1 MSSSRMIVLKSSDGE
16 MFEVEEKVAL
26 EMHTIKCMIDDDCVE
41 TTIPITNIS
50 GKILAMVIEYCKRHE
65 PAVKTK
71 TSPEAATSKEISPEA
86 ATIKETEEISPEAAT
101 IKETKDFDA
110 NFVKVDQKT
119 LFDLIMA
126 ANFLDIKSLLDLT
139 CQAVANM
146 IENLSPEEVRA
157 TFNIQNDFTPEEEEA
172 IRKENAWAFE

>member
-41 TTIPITNIS
+41 TTIPITNIT
-50 GKILAMVIEYCKRHE
+50 GKILAMVIEYCKRHVE
-65 PAVKTK
+65 PAVKPK
-71 TSPEAATSKEISPEA
+71 TSPEAATSE
-86 ATIKETEEISPEAAT
+86 ETQ
-101 IKETKDFDA
+101 DFDA

-157 TFNIQNDFTPEEEEA
+157 AFNIQNDFTPEEEEA